1 MGLFDLFGG
10 GKTAKITDLFSLED
24 IKTITDLI
32 GPKLSSNEYGA
43 VPQLA
48 AKGLMDFLKDPS
60 KEFSLRKLGGLVKI
74 LETFKTIEPSL
85 EGILQAAIAKFNNLA
100 K

>member
-1 MGLFDLFGG
+1 MNKDIL
-10 GKTAKITDLFSLED
+10 AKATELRHELHMHPE
-24 IKTITDLI
+24 
-32 GPKLSSNEYGA
+32 LSYQE
-43 VPQLA
+43 VWTKQR
-48 AKGLMDFLKDPS
+48 LMDFLKDPS